1 MIGAKAT
8 YSAVMNCDLFPTP
21 TSLGIVGSIRAALQ
35 MLLERVAARADNRFF
50 EEVNDA
56 RRKWDMMLD
65 AQADLARSEDRIHPQ
80 SVARISDLAK
90 RDAVFVFDTGLN
102 TLWSAIWT
110 RQSGSHRIIGS
121 FNNGA
126 VGTALGRANGIQALG
141 RSRQVIALC
150 GDGGVNM
157 LMGEFMTAVHHGRVS
172 HDAARFRRPVREQD
186 LGISVDGQ
194 AIHRSTTLN
203 HRSEEQTC
211 R

>member
-1 MIGAKAT
+1 MIGTKAT
-8 YSAVMNCDLFPTP
+8 HSAVMNCDLFPTP

-50 EEVNDA
+50 EEVNNA
-56 RRKWDMMLD
+56 RRKWDVMLD
-65 AQADLARSEDRIHPQ
+65 AQADLARSEDR
-80 SVARISDLAK
+80 
-90 RDAVFVFDTGLN
+90 
-102 TLWSAIWT
+102 
-110 RQSGSHRIIGS
+110 QSGSQRIIGS

-126 VGTALGRANGIQALG
+126 VGTALGQANGIQALG

-157 LMGEFMTAVHHGRVS
+157 LMGEFMTAVDDRRVS

-194 AIHRSTTLN
+194 AIQSIDNLKP
-203 HRSEEQTC
+203 
-211 R
+211 